1 MNFYQEFVV
10 IGTEMDS
17 EKVEAALQLCLLTDK
32 EMGMGQR
39 AWEAMEDPFE
49 EAWEAWGDDGHGH
62 EHGPG
67 HGHDHH

>member
-1 MNFYQEFVV
+1 
-10 IGTEMDS
+10 MDS
-17 EKVEAALQLCLLTDK
+17 DKVEAALQLCLLTEE

-49 EAWEAWGDDGHGH
+49 EAWEAWGDDGH

>member
-1 MNFYQEFVV
+1 MERL
-10 IGTEMDS
+10 
-17 EKVEAALQLCLLTDK
+17 KVATQGLAAGGRRVQSAW
-32 EMGMGQR
+32 GMGQR